1 MVRPRKN
8 YEELRLFQ
16 TNMRRTDTAHQR
28 GDELA
33 GQAGL
38 SVPDWFRACAFSR
51 KRPTSNQRFANHDL
65 FIDLSR
71 IGNNINQLAHH
82 ANSGNP
88 LLASELPRLEELKET
103 ISQIQQKLLEL

>member
-1 MVRPRKN
+1 MK
-8 YEELRLFQ
+8 LFQ
-16 TNMRRTDTAHQR
+16 VNIRLTESEHQLAK
-28 GDELA
+28 DLADLA
-33 GQAGL
+33 G
-38 SVPDWFRACAFSR
+38 STVTNWFRACAFSK
-51 KRPTSNQRFANHDL
+51 KRPAAKQKLINRKL

-88 LLASELPRLEELKET
+88 ILASELPLLKELKEA